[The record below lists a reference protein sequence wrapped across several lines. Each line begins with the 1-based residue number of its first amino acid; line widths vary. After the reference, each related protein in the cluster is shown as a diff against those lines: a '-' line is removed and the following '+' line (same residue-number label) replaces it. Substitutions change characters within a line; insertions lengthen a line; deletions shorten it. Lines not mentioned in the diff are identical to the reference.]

1 MKKNIVLGLVGF
13 VVGGIVSYLYC
24 KKRFDEGCCDADRGC
39 FSVVETDDTSYP
51 DKIAIEKMNSEYG
64 ELSPYGSMKVSY
76 ESPRT
81 SPYKMIAKLYASDDN
96 DLEPRVITESQF
108 SEASYDYDKI
118 TVLYYNNGI
127 ITDDR
132 DEPIDDVDDVIGVKN
147 LAYFGYGSSDK
158 DILYVRNDRLKILYE
173 VLRQN
178 TEYEVSE

>member
-64 ELSPYGSMKVSY
+64 ELSPSRIYN
-76 ESPRT
+76 
-81 SPYKMIAKLYASDDN
+81 KMTHKLYRDGN
-96 DLEPRVITESQF
+96 EGEPIAITESQF
-108 SEASYDYDKI
+108 SEECEDYDKI

-132 DEPIDDVDDVIGVKN
+132 DEPIDDVDDIIGVKN